1 MLDWLFPPRC
11 LGCGALGGPWCSAC
25 DQRTHWLRAPL
36 CAHCGLPS
44 AEQAASCEACRV
56 NHYRFTAARSLA
68 PYAAELRQALLAFK
82 RQQNMALAQIFAA
95 KLQLLYQQQAWQADL
110 VLPVPLDAQREAQRG
125 FNQAGLLAGPLAQGL
140 GLPLPA
146 GALRR
151 KPGAKVQHRLTAAQ
165 RWQNLQGTFVTDKQ
179 AILGTHVLLVDD
191 IMTTGATAQAISL
204 ALLEAG
210 AAQVYVLTVGRSL
223 FQDHQANL
231 VR

>member
-1 MLDWLFPPRC
+1 MLDWLFPARC
-11 LGCGALGGPWCSAC
+11 LGCGALGGPWCPVC
-25 DQRTHWLRAPL
+25 DGHTQWLSEPL

-44 AEQAASCEACRV
+44 ATETSSCQACRA

-68 PYAAELRQALLAFK
+68 VYAGELRQALLAFK
-82 RQQNMALAQIFAA
+82 RQQNTALGQVFAA
-95 KLQLLYQQQAWQADL
+95 KLERLYRQQNWQADL

-125 FNQAGLLAGPLAQGL
+125 FNQAGLLAASLAQGL
-140 GLPLPA
+140 GLPFPT

-151 KPGAKVQHRLTAAQ
+151 RPGAQVQHRLTAEQ
-165 RWQNLQGTFVTDKQ
+165 RWQNLQGTFVADKQ
-179 AILGTHVLLVDD
+179 AILGTQVLLVDD
-191 IMTTGATAQAISL
+191 IMTTGATAQASSV

-223 FQDHQANL
+223 FQEHQASL